1 MTNFKKNQS
10 SLKKSDERFRTFMKH
25 TTEAIWCI
33 ELDPPVAISLPED
46 ERHKM
51 SLERRQI
58 WIRQ

>member
-25 TTEAIWCI
+25 ATEAIWCI

-46 ERHKM
+46 EKIDF
-51 SLERRQI
+51 LI
-58 WIRQ
+58 VGVCF